1 MESEGFFEGG
11 TMRKALRQLVV
22 IAVIAAVASVSTFL
36 MTSRISEREA
46 FSSSGVIER
55 VRSISELN
63 TVEMYFNEII
73 DFRNAKFFNSFEIPF
88 TQKSFIFTVK
98 ARVKAGI
105 DLSLV
110 KEEDVEIDGKRLVL
124 RLDEPAITSGEIL
137 SYKAY
142 DEKDGL
148 FNEVTTEDTL
158 KALELFE
165 KDLRKQAAE
174 NGIIEKAKENAEQT
188 IEGLFMMSGYE
199 QVKIDWR

>member
-1 MESEGFFEGG
+1 
-11 TMRKALRQLVV
+11 MRKALRQLVV

-73 DFRNAKFFNSFEIPF
+73 DFKNAKFFNSFEIPF

-105 DLSLV
+105 DLSSV
-110 KEEDVEIDGKRLVL
+110 KEEDVEIDGRRLVL
-124 RLDEPAITSGEIL
+124 RLDDPVITSGEIL

-188 IEGLFMMSGYE
+188 IEGIFMMSGYE
-199 QVKIDWR
+199 QVKINWR

>member
-11 TMRKALRQLVV
+11 IMRKALRQLVV

-73 DFRNAKFFNSFEIPF
+73 DFKNAKFFNSFEIPF

-105 DLSLV
+105 DLSSI
-110 KEEDVEIDGKRLVL
+110 KEEDVEIDGRRLVL
-124 RLDEPAITSGEIL
+124 RLDDPVITSGEIL

-174 NGIIEKAKENAEQT
+174 NGIIEKAKENAEKT
-188 IEGLFMMSGYE
+188 IERLFMMSGYE

>member
-11 TMRKALRQLVV
+11 TMRKALRQLAV

-36 MTSRISEREA
+36 MTSHISEREA

-73 DFRNAKFFNSFEIPF
+73 DFENAKFFNSFEIPF

-105 DLSLV
+105 DLSSV
-110 KEEDVEIDGKRLVL
+110 KEEDVEIDGRRLVL
-124 RLDEPAITSGEIL
+124 RLDEPVITSGEIL

-188 IEGLFMMSGYE
+188 LEGIFMMSGYE